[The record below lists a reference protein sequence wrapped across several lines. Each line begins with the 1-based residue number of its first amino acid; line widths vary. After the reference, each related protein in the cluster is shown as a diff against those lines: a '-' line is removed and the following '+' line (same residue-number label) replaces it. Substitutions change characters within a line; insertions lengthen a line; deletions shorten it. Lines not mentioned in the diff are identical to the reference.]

1 MRYLKTYKIFESVDI
16 INDIKDIL
24 IQLDDL
30 GYSTYVQ
37 WTPLTISGYNKKKE
51 LSILINKMN
60 KMDKKSFI
68 GSEDNLEAI
77 ISTFEHLESFL
88 SESNF
93 EIENL
98 FFDNSSYNILTNSFK
113 GSPMLRVGDNE
124 PFSEG
129 KSFREIFTEFYRKYT
144 KMVAAALETD
154 PWSLSSLGDIGDYIQ
169 LRLKEK

>member
-1 MRYLKTYKIFESVDI
+1 MKHLKSYKIFESIDI

-30 GYSTYVQ
+30 GYSTYV
-37 WTPLTISGYNKKKE
+37 SGYNKKKE
-51 LSILINKMN
+51 LSIQINKMN
-60 KMDKKSFI
+60 KDSFI

-88 SESNF
+88 SGSNF
-93 EIENL
+93 EIKNL

-129 KSFREIFTEFYRKYT
+129 KSFREIFTKFYKEYN
-144 KMVAAALETD
+144 

-169 LRLKEK
+169 LTLKEK

>member
-1 MRYLKTYKIFESVDI
+1 MKHLKSYKIFESVDI

-51 LSILINKMN
+51 LLILINKMN

-77 ISTFEHLESFL
+77 ILTFEHLESFL
-88 SESNF
+88 SGSNF
-93 EIENL
+93 EIKNF

-129 KSFREIFTEFYRKYT
+129 KSFREIFTKFYKEYN
-144 KMVAAALETD
+144 
-154 PWSLSSLGDIGDYIQ
+154 PWSLSSLGDIGDYIE
-169 LRLKEK
+169 LTLKEK